1 MAAIRKQVFSKKLHE
16 GNILK
21 KLNKYSIINCTKCK
35 FIHSM
40 PIPKEKELAKLYQ
53 SEFFEIEKPNHLKN
67 IETDIDWWNINFN
80 DKYDIFEKWP
90 FVASLTRFVAV
101 CWKSPRQIFGLGH

>member
-40 PIPKEKELAKLYQ
+40 PIPKEKELAKLYH
-53 SEFFEIEKPNHLKN
+53 SEFFEIKKPDHL
-67 IETDIDWWNINFN
+67 
-80 DKYDIFEKWP
+80 
-90 FVASLTRFVAV
+90 
-101 CWKSPRQIFGLGH
+101 